1 MKKKRTKWFH
11 RQKLKCLSTDSKCP
25 NFESRLRLR
34 ASISN
39 KRRQDFFLPNWSNYP
54 CSVFSSSFS
63 RDLIRSY
70 ISFFCFLS
78 SIWLNISDMFSFSLN
93 LIRSSS
99 FFFFLSLS
107 MWSNYLSCFF
117 PRFIN
122 WGREKV
128 CACQTLAVGERKRRI
143 LKLFTFSTFWWLR
156 TRDGK

>member
-1 MKKKRTKWFH
+1 MVKMKKKRTKWFH

-39 KRRQDFFLPNWSNYP
+39 KRRQDFFS
-54 CSVFSSSFS
+54 
-63 RDLIRSY
+63 LIDQIIPVAFFRLHFLV
-70 ISFFCFLS
+70 IWLDHICFFFCFLS
-78 SIWLNISDMFSFSLN
+78 SIWLNISDMFS

-143 LKLFTFSTFWWLR
+143 LKLFTFSTFWWL
-156 TRDGK
+156 KN

>member
-1 MKKKRTKWFH
+1 MVKMKKKRTKWFH

-63 RDLIRSY
+63 RDLIRSHLFFFVFFPPFDW
-70 ISFFCFLS
+70 ISLICFLFL
-78 SIWLNISDMFSFSLN
+78 SIWSDHL
-93 LIRSSS
+93 R

-143 LKLFTFSTFWWLR
+143 LKLFTFSTFWWL
-156 TRDGK
+156 KN

>member
-1 MKKKRTKWFH
+1 MVKMKKKRTKWFH

-63 RDLIRSY
+63 RDLIRSHLF
-70 ISFFCFLS
+70 FFCFLS
-78 SIWLNISDMFSFSLN
+78 SIWLNMFSFSLN

-99 FFFFLSLS
+99 FFVFFSLS

-128 CACQTLAVGERKRRI
+128 CACQTLAVGNGSGEFWNFSRFQ
-143 LKLFTFSTFWWLR
+143 LF
-156 TRDGK
+156 DD

>member
-1 MKKKRTKWFH
+1 MVKMKKKRTKWFH

-39 KRRQDFFLPNWSNYP
+39 KRRQDFFLPNWSNYL

-63 RDLIRSY
+63 RDLIRSHL
-70 ISFFCFLS
+70 FFVFFPPFDWICFLFL
-78 SIWLNISDMFSFSLN
+78 SIWSDN
-93 LIRSSS
+93 LR